1 MTPPRRIGQ
10 LLQALLLGLLLA
22 MALGQLAAL
31 EQDARVFR
39 YEAY

>member
-1 MTPPRRIGQ
+1 MSPARRLGQ
-10 LLQALLLGLLLA
+10 VLQALLLGLLLA
-22 MALGQLAAL
+22 LALGQLVAV